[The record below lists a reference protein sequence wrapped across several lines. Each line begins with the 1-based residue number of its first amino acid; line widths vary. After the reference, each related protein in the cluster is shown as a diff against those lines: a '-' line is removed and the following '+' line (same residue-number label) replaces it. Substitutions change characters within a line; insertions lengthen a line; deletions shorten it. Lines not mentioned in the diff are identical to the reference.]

1 MTGSV
6 ALQVP
11 SVLADLGVMTNFG
24 SSVRTTAV
32 RLSVVGV
39 MLLVIFSRAEVLFVA
54 PKAYRLTKSEVTS
67 SFPLQLAKVVPVNS
81 LTVKITLTGLSLIH
95 ISEPTRPY

>member
-11 SVLADLGVMTNFG
+11 LKLLTDFGVMTNFE

-32 RLSVVGV
+32 RLNVVDV
-39 MLLVIFSRAEVLFVA
+39 MLLVIFSGAEVLFAA
-54 PKAYRLTKSEVTS
+54 PKAYRLTKSEVTDA
-67 SFPLQLAKVVPVNS
+67 FLL
-81 LTVKITLTGLSLIH
+81 
-95 ISEPTRPY
+95 

>member
-1 MTGSV
+1 MTESV

-11 SVLADLGVMTNFG
+11 LRLLADLGVMTNFE

-39 MLLVIFSRAEVLFVA
+39 MLLVVGTGAEVLFAA
-54 PKAYRLTKSEVTS
+54 PKAY
-67 SFPLQLAKVVPVNS
+67 
-81 LTVKITLTGLSLIH
+81 
-95 ISEPTRPY
+95 

>member
-11 SVLADLGVMTNFG
+11 LRLLTDLGVMTNFE

-32 RLSVVGV
+32 RLSVVAV
-39 MLLVIFSRAEVLFVA
+39 MLLVIFSGAEVLLSA
-54 PKAYRLTKSEVTS
+54 PKAYRLTKSEVS
-67 SFPLQLAKVVPVNS
+67 AAFPLQLAKVVPDDS
-81 LTVKITLTGLSLIH
+81 LTVKLTLTGMAAS
-95 ISEPTRPY
+95 

>member
-11 SVLADLGVMTNFG
+11 LRLLTDLGVITNFE

-32 RLSVVGV
+32 RLSVVAV
-39 MLLVIFSRAEVLFVA
+39 MLLVIFSGADVLLTA
-54 PKAYRLTKSEVTS
+54 PKAYRLTKSEVTAA
-67 SFPLQLAKVVPVNS
+67 FPLQLAKVVPDDS
-81 LTVKITLTGLSLIH
+81 LTVKLTFTGIAAS
-95 ISEPTRPY
+95 

>member
-11 SVLADLGVMTNFG
+11 LRLLTDFGVMTNFE

-32 RLSVVGV
+32 RLSFASII
-39 MLLVIFSRAEVLFVA
+39 LLVIFSGAELLLTA
-54 PKAYRLTKSEVTS
+54 PKAYRLTKSEVTDA
-67 SFPLQLAKVVPVNS
+67 FPLQLAKVVPDDS
-81 LTVKITLTGLSLIH
+81 LTVKLTLTGMAAS
-95 ISEPTRPY
+95 

>member
-11 SVLADLGVMTNFG
+11 LRLLTDLGVMTNFG

-39 MLLVIFSRAEVLFVA
+39 MLLVIFSGADVLLTA
-54 PKAYRLTKSEVTS
+54 PKAYRLTKSEVTDA
-67 SFPLQLAKVVPVNS
+67 FPLQLAKVVPEDA
-81 LTVKITLTGLSLIH
+81 LTVKITLTGKAAS
-95 ISEPTRPY
+95 

>member
-11 SVLADLGVMTNFG
+11 LRLLTDFGVMTNFE

-32 RLSVVGV
+32 RLSVVAV
-39 MLLVIFSRAEVLFVA
+39 MLLVIFSGAELLLTA
-54 PKAYRLTKSEVTS
+54 PKAYRLTKSEVTA
-67 SFPLQLAKVVPVNS
+67 SFPLQLAKVVPEDS
-81 LTVKITLTGLSLIH
+81 LTVKLTLTGKAAS
-95 ISEPTRPY
+95 

>member
-11 SVLADLGVMTNFG
+11 LRLLTDLGVMTNFG

-32 RLSVVGV
+32 RLSVVDV
-39 MLLVIFSRAEVLFVA
+39 MLVVIPLAAEVVSVA
-54 PKAYRLTKSEVTS
+54 PKAYRLTKSEVTAA
-67 SFPLQLAKVVPVNS
+67 FPLQLAKVEPVNS
-81 LTVKITLTGLSLIH
+81 LTVKLTLTGMAAS
-95 ISEPTRPY
+95 

>member
-11 SVLADLGVMTNFG
+11 RVLADLGVMTNFG

-32 RLSVVGV
+32 KLSVVGV
-39 MLLVIFSRAEVLFVA
+39 MLLLIFSGAEVLSNA
-54 PKAYRLTKSEVTS
+54 PKAYRLTKSEVTNA
-67 SFPLQLAKVVPVNS
+67 FLLQIAKVVPVNS
-81 LTVKITLTGLSLIH
+81 LTVKITLTGMAAS
-95 ISEPTRPY
+95 